1 MGKKATRPPIPPN
14 VQYIVWANAAGRC
27 TFCNGIVTEN
37 ASLGQAVPIGEI
49 AHNVGWSTA
58 SPRGRS
64 ELSGPDRNIPDNLL
78 LLCRNCHKPADAG
91 GVVGLYTIDV
101 LKSMKRD
108 HEAAMRM
115 LTSVRKGKKAVVLRI
130 VGEIRG
136 TKPELAFQTVLEAT
150 IRSGLFPKRLD
161 EASYRENV
169 ELDLRSRAAAGTPAY
184 FSECAREIDVLL
196 KRVNEGVIQDSDVT
210 QLAIF
215 AFARI
220 PLLVHLGARID
231 DKIRANLYQRQRSD
245 TGEAWF
251 WPDNPEATPSFGV
264 SRIRSGDGPV
274 AAIVNMSGT
283 ISVADLPASHANATV
298 YEIKPLQPA
307 TTTPSL
313 IDSPEALASFE
324 KTVRKFLA
332 GIERDHAQLRFLSLF
347 GAIPL
352 AAAITIGR
360 ALMPDVSP
368 ALAVYDRDDD
378 GKFFMALE
386 VKK

>member
-1 MGKKATRPPIPPN
+1 MRKKATRPPIPTN
-14 VQYIVWANAAGRC
+14 VQYIVWAAAAGRC
-27 TFCNGIVTEN
+27 TFCNNIVTDN
-37 ASLGQAVPIGEI
+37 ADLGLAVPVGEI
-49 AHNVGWSTA
+49 AHNVGWSPK
-58 SPRGRS
+58 SPRGKS
-64 ELSGPDRNIPDNLL
+64 ELSEPDRSLPDNLL
-78 LLCRNCHKPADAG
+78 LLCRNCHKPTDEG
-91 GVVGLYTIDV
+91 GVIGLYTVDV
-101 LKSMKRD
+101 LKAMKQD

-161 EASYRENV
+161 EASYRENI

-184 FSECAREIDVLL
+184 FSECAREIDTLL
-196 KRVNEGVIQDSDVT
+196 KRVNDGIVQDSDVT

-251 WPDNPEATPSFGV
+251 WPDSPNSTPSFEINQLRG
-264 SRIRSGDGPV
+264 GDGPV
-274 AAIVNMSGT
+274 AVIVNMSGT
-283 ISVADLPASHANATV
+283 VSVADLPASHANATV
-298 YEIKPLQPA
+298 YEIKPQQPA
-307 TTTPSL
+307 STTPSL

-332 GIERDHAQLRFLSLF
+332 DIERDHTQLQSLSLF

-352 AAAITIGR
+352 TAAITIGR

-368 ALAVYDRDDD
+368 TLAVYDRDDD